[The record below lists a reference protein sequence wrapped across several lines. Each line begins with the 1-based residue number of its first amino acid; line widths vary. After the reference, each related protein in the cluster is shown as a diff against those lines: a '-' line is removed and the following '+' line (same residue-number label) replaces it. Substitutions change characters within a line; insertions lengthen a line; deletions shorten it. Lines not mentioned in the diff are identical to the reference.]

1 MATRNLARISR
12 RKARQFLQEL
22 ANLRDAAD
30 ATGRFEHN
38 FKEFLNRDDGQGY
51 TLAQIETGGCEESLE
66 RTITLDD
73 RYGPLSDLREELR
86 TIWTTPDLKVREWRI
101 FLFGADP
108 TVSVSL
114 AAAIGPPVPTP
125 FQQALVHLFKCAA
138 TMTCCSNK
146 ECPAPY
152 FFARR
157 KSQKFCSDIC
167 ALPAQREQKRRW
179 WSHHGEK
186 WRKRRANVTIS
197 RKKTE
202 DFLSKCP

>member
-1 MATRNLARISR
+1 MAARNLAGVSR
-12 RKARQFLQEL
+12 SKARQFLQEL
-22 ANLRDAAD
+22 ANLRDGVDAAN
-30 ATGRFEHN
+30 RFENN
-38 FKEFLNRDDGQGY
+38 FNELLNKDDSR
-51 TLAQIETGGCEESLE
+51 THILAEVECGGCEASPE
-66 RTITLDD
+66 RAITLLDD
-73 RYGPLSDLREELR
+73 RYGPLLALREEVR

-114 AAAIGPPVPTP
+114 AAAIGPPDPTP
-125 FQQALVHLFKCAA
+125 FQQALMHLLKCAA

-167 ALPAQREQKRRW
+167 ALPAQREHKRRW
-179 WSHHGEK
+179 WSRHGEK
-186 WRKRRANVTIS
+186 WRKRRANLTNS
-197 RKKTE
+197 RKRTE
-202 DFLSKCP
+202 KF